1 MRQLMHECQS
11 RGVSPSCIKHLR
23 LLKQF
28 LLSLSAVKRGGAPL
42 GPGLYPLS
50 TTAKTEA
57 ADPYPDDD
65 DTYGERGTQRM
76 KKINKISR

>member
-1 MRQLMHECQS
+1 MMHECQS

-76 KKINKISR
+76 KKFNKISR